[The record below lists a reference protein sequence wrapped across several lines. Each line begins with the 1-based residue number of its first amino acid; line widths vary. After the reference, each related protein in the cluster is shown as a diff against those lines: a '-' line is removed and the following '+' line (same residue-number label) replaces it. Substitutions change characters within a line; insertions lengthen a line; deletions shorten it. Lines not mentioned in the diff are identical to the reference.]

1 MHPLRWIAAAGATA
15 RREAAQAARITVC
28 AAVAWQIT
36 LWLGASNP
44 PVFAALVPL
53 VALQGD
59 PFAVIG
65 LSLERVAGVV
75 AGIAIGIAA
84 IHLTSRSTATLA
96 LTLAAAFA
104 VGMVLRVHGRQNV
117 QVAISALLVLS
128 VPDPG
133 TYGHERLWETGVGAA
148 VAILLGPFLWPP
160 NPLREL
166 ERETMLAGRDLLT
179 DLRVTAQLIGMQ
191 DANVAAS
198 VNVGQVHDHARTAR
212 LAATDAPKAARAA
225 RFSPLRR
232 SQIPG
237 IEAVGRRA
245 DLVARVGFQVE
256 RLAQDVE
263 SYVRR
268 DDLAEQWTAAAA
280 PVQDLSARA
289 ASAAAIAFQD
299 GDPTAAIDDARRSM
313 LEFRDADPGALG
325 VILRRPVSALLDELT
340 RSGPQRPAPDS
351 S

>member
-1 MHPLRWIAAAGATA
+1 MHPLRWIANAGATA

-28 AAVAWQIT
+28 AAVAWQIA

-59 PFAVIG
+59 PFSVVG
-65 LSLERVAGVV
+65 LSLERMAGVI
-75 AGIAIGIAA
+75 AGLAIGLAA
-84 IHLTSRSTATLA
+84 VNLTSRSTATLTV
-96 LTLAAAFA
+96 TLAAAFA
-104 VGMVLRVHGRQNV
+104 VGMLLRVHGRANA

-166 ERETMLAGRDLLT
+166 ERETAQAGRDLLE
-179 DLRVTAQLIGMQ
+179 DLR
-191 DANVAAS
+191 
-198 VNVGQVHDHARTAR
+198 RTA
-212 LAATDAPKAARAA
+212 AMVGTTATDAPANRERVHSHARAARIAASDAPKAGRAA

-232 SQIPG
+232 SQRPAIA
-237 IEAVGRRA
+237 AVGTRA
-245 DLVARVGFQVE
+245 DLAARVGFQVE

-263 SYVRR
+263 AYGRR
-268 DDLAEQWTAAAA
+268 DDLAEQWSSAAA
-280 PVQDLSARA
+280 PVQQLAEHASTATAVALRGDDP
-289 ASAAAIAFQD
+289 SAAIEDSRQA
-299 GDPTAAIDDARRSM
+299 M
-313 LEFRDADPGALG
+313 LEFREADPSVLG
-325 VILRRPVSALLDELT
+325 VILRRPISALLDELT

>member
-28 AAVAWQIT
+28 AACAWQIA

-96 LTLAAAFA
+96 VTLAAAFA

-166 ERETMLAGRDLLT
+166 REGDEAGRS
-179 DLRVTAQLIGMQ
+179 RPARGPAAHGAAGRHSSARGRRQR
-191 DANVAAS
+191 DARPRSCPVGPACRRRRAEGRTGGPIQPAAP
-198 VNVGQVHDHARTAR
+198 
-212 LAATDAPKAARAA
+212 LAA
-225 RFSPLRR
+225 
-232 SQIPG
+232 
-237 IEAVGRRA
+237 
-245 DLVARVGFQVE
+245 
-256 RLAQDVE
+256 
-263 SYVRR
+263 
-268 DDLAEQWTAAAA
+268 
-280 PVQDLSARA
+280 
-289 ASAAAIAFQD
+289 
-299 GDPTAAIDDARRSM
+299 
-313 LEFRDADPGALG
+313 
-325 VILRRPVSALLDELT
+325 
-340 RSGPQRPAPDS
+340 
-351 S
+351 

>member
-1 MHPLRWIAAAGATA
+1 MRPLRWIAAAGATA

-28 AAVAWQIT
+28 AACAWQIA

-53 VALQGD
+53 LALQGD

-65 LSLERVAGVV
+65 LSLERLAGVV
-75 AGIAIGIAA
+75 AGIAIGITATN
-84 IHLTSRSTATLA
+84 LTSRSTVTLA
-96 LTLAAAFA
+96 LTLAVAFA
-104 VGMVLRVHGRQNV
+104 VGMLLRVHGRQNV

-166 ERETMLAGRDLLT
+166 ERETATAGRDLLE
-179 DLRVTAQLIGMQ
+179 DLR
-191 DANVAAS
+191 
-198 VNVGQVHDHARTAR
+198 RTAR
-212 LAATDAPKAARAA
+212 LVGTPATDAADNVERVHEHARAARIAAADAPKAARAA

-232 SQIPG
+232 SQRAA
-237 IEAVGRRA
+237 IETVGRRA
-245 DLVARVGFQVE
+245 DLTARIGFQVE

-263 SYVRR
+263 SYARR
-268 DDLAEQWTAAAA
+268 NDLADQWAAAAA
-280 PVQDLSARA
+280 PVQELAETAAA
-289 ASAAAIAFQD
+289 ASAVAIQG
-299 GDPTAAIDDARRSM
+299 GDPGDAVAESRRTM

-325 VILRRPVSALLDELT
+325 VILRRPIAALLEEVT
-340 RSGPQRPAPDS
+340 RSGPQPPAPDS

>member
-28 AAVAWQIT
+28 AACAWQIA

-96 LTLAAAFA
+96 VTLAAAFA

-166 ERETMLAGRDLLT
+166 EKETRLAGRDLLD
-179 DLRVTAQLIGMQ
+179 DLRRTAQLVGTPAPVAG
-191 DANVAAS
+191 DNVAR
-198 VNVGQVHDHARTAR
+198 VHDHARSAR
-212 LAATDAPKAARAA
+212 LAAGDAPKAARAA

-232 SQIPG
+232 SQRDAIT
-237 IEAVGRRA
+237 AVGRRA
-245 DLVARVGFQVE
+245 DLTARVGFQVE

-263 SYVRR
+263 SYARR
-268 DDLAEQWTAAAA
+268 DDLAEQWRAAAA
-280 PVQDLSARA
+280 PVQGLYERA
-289 ASAAAIAFQD
+289 AAAAAIAFQD

>member
-1 MHPLRWIAAAGATA
+1 MHPLRWIASAGATA
-15 RREAAQAARITVC
+15 RREAAQAARITIC
-28 AAVAWQIT
+28 AAVAWQLT

-44 PVFAALVPL
+44 PVFAALVPI

-65 LSLERVAGVV
+65 LSLERMAGVI
-75 AGIAIGIAA
+75 AGIAIGLAA
-84 IHLTSRSTATLA
+84 IHLTHRSTATLA

-133 TYGHERLWETGVGAA
+133 TYGGERLWETLVGAIVTVVLA
-148 VAILLGPFLWPP
+148 PFLWPP

-166 ERETMLAGRDLLT
+166 ERTTTLAGRDLLD
-179 DLRVTAQLIGMQ
+179 DLRRTANLVGTPAP
-191 DANVAAS
+191 DAAD
-198 VNVGQVHDHARTAR
+198 NVGRVHDHARSAR
-212 LAATDAPKAARAA
+212 MAASDAPKAARAA

-232 SQIPG
+232 GQRAAIG
-237 IEAVGRRA
+237 QVGRRA
-245 DLVARVGFQVE
+245 DLTARVGFQVE

-263 SYVRR
+263 SYARR
-268 DDLAEQWTAAAA
+268 DDLAEEWTAAAA
-280 PVQDLSARA
+280 PVQDLSGRT

-299 GDPTAAIDDARRSM
+299 GDPTAAIDDARQSM
-313 LEFRDADPGALG
+313 LQFRHADPGALG

-340 RSGPQRPAPDS
+340 RSGPERPAPDS

>member
-1 MHPLRWIAAAGATA
+1 MHPLRWIANAGATA

-28 AAVAWQIT
+28 AAVAWQIA

-65 LSLERVAGVV
+65 LSLERLAGVI
-75 AGIAIGIAA
+75 AGIAIGIVALD
-84 IHLTSRSTATLA
+84 LTSRSTVTLA

-104 VGMVLRVHGRQNV
+104 VGMLLRVHGRANP

-148 VAILLGPFLWPP
+148 VAMLLGPFLWPP

-166 ERETMLAGRDLLT
+166 ERETALAGRDLLE
-179 DLRVTAQLIGMQ
+179 DLRRTASLVGTPATEAT
-191 DANVAAS
+191 ANREH
-198 VNVGQVHDHARTAR
+198 VHDHARAAR
-212 LAATDAPKAARAA
+212 LAASDAPKAGRAA

-232 SQIPG
+232 SQGDAIA
-237 IEAVGRRA
+237 AVGTRA
-245 DLVARVGFQVE
+245 DLTARVGFQVE

-263 SYVRR
+263 AYARR
-268 DDLAEQWTAAAA
+268 DDLAEQWATAAG
-280 PVQDLSARA
+280 PVQQLAEDA
-289 ASAAAIAFQD
+289 ATAAGVAFQD
-299 GDPTAAIDDARRSM
+299 GDPSAAVAEGRQAMVEYR
-313 LEFRDADPGALG
+313 EVDPSALG
-325 VILRRPVSALLDELT
+325 VILRRPISALLDELT

>member
-1 MHPLRWIAAAGATA
+1 MHPLRWIAGAGATA
-15 RREAAQAARITVC
+15 RREAALSARITIC

-53 VALQGD
+53 IALQGD

-65 LSLERVAGVV
+65 ISLERVAGVV
-75 AGIAIGIAA
+75 AGIAVGVAA

-104 VGMVLRVHGRQNV
+104 VGMLLRVHGRQNI

-133 TYGHERLWETGVGAA
+133 TYGHERLWETLVGAA
-148 VAILLGPFLWPP
+148 VAIVLGPFLWPP

-166 ERETMLAGRDLLT
+166 ERRTTTAGRDLLD
-179 DLRVTAQLIGMQ
+179 DLRRTSRLVGTPAP
-191 DANVAAS
+191 DAPDNVAR
-198 VNVGQVHDHARTAR
+198 VHEHARSAR
-212 LAATDAPKAARAA
+212 MAAGDAPKAVRAA

-232 SQIPG
+232 SQRPAIRT
-237 IEAVGRRA
+237 VGRRA
-245 DLVARVGFQVE
+245 DLTARVGFQVE

-263 SYVRR
+263 TYARR
-268 DDLAEQWTAAAA
+268 DDLAADWAAAA
-280 PVQDLSARA
+280 GPVQDLAERA
-289 ASAAAIAFQD
+289 ASAAAAAFQD
-299 GDPTAAIDDARRSM
+299 GDPSQAVAEARQSVV
-313 LEFRDADPGALG
+313 EFRQAEPGALG
-325 VILRRPVSALLDELT
+325 VILRRPISALLDELT
-340 RSGPQRPAPDS
+340 RSDPQRPAPDPS
-351 S
+351 